1 MKFALDYFIPDMPE
15 EVKNAIKREN
25 YLAQKAL
32 HDLALEQA
40 AQKKKKSKKGA
51 NADPEAASGSR

>member
-40 AQKKKKSKKGA
+40 AQKKKSKKA